1 MTEFSG
7 VPAYTPYIR
16 LVTQGEAERPRDI
29 NQLAALTLALAL
41 GEEQEPALADKNEK
55 AAELGSVGGL
65 KGGRARADAMTP
77 AVGKIVNDQIRL
89 NQA

>member
-1 MTEFSG
+1 MKTTTAQR
-7 VPAYTPYIR
+7 PK
-16 LVTQGEAERPRDI
+16 RPRDI